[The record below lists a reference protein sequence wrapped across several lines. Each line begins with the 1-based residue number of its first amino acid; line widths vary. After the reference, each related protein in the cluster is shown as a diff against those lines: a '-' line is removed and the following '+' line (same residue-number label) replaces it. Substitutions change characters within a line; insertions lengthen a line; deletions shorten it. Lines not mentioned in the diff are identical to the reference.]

1 MNIKPITPKKIN
13 YVEIKQRKNTQ
24 KDTKNTLKKAAVI
37 TGAISAA
44 ALIGMLIVK
53 KTNLL
58 NKISSLSNKH
68 IQTPNKNEFFDA
80 FHTKSNKT
88 NTQIIRTTL
97 PNGIEKIDKINK
109 STLYGTTQKTKLSRP
124 INGVK
129 AIETYTFPNGDI
141 SKVSAFDASGNIIK
155 NIQYNYLYAS
165 KKGLS
170 SVHTTTA
177 AGETKIDFEYLR
189 HLPEKVKSVNITYPD
204 GTTKFT
210 LIPHSLK
217 DKLAELIHR

>member
-1 MNIKPITPKKIN
+1 MNIKPITPKRIN

-24 KDTKNTLKKAAVI
+24 KDTKNTLKKAVVI

-44 ALIGMLIVK
+44 ALTGMLIVK

-58 NKISSLSNKH
+58 TKLSSIVNKKT
-68 IQTPNKNEFFDA
+68 QAPQNEFFNSFCPKAKQSD
-80 FHTKSNKT
+80 
-88 NTQIIRTTL
+88 TQIIKTTL
-97 PNGIEKIDKINK
+97 PNGVEKIDTIKK
-109 STLYGTTQKTKLSRP
+109 HTLYGSVITTKLSHP

-129 AIETYTFPNGDI
+129 TIDTYTFPNGDI